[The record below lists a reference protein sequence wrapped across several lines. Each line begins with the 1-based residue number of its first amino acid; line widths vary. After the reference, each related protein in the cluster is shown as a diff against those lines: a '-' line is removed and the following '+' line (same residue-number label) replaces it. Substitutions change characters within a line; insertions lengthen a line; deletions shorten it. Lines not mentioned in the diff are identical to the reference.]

1 MKFFV
6 IATRSETASPDEF
19 TPELLKAESKT
30 AMKLW
35 ADDFVR
41 ELYSRTDGK
50 GAILVVEAA
59 DEDEV
64 RAKLGTLPL
73 AQKGLLTAE
82 IYGTKVYRAIAAMAA
97 D

>member
-1 MKFFV
+1 MRFIIV
-6 IATRSETASPDEF
+6 ATRSETASADEF

-35 ADDFVR
+35 ADDFIR

-50 GAILVVEAA
+50 GAVLIVEAA

-64 RAKLGTLPL
+64 KAKLGTLPL
-73 AQKGLLTAE
+73 AQKGLLSGPAE
-82 IYGTKVYRAIAAMAA
+82 NL
-97 D
+97 

>member
-1 MKFFV
+1 MKFIIV
-6 IATRSETASPDEF
+6 GTRSETASPDEF
-19 TPELLKAESKT
+19 TPELLQSESKT

-35 ADDFVR
+35 ADDFIR

-50 GAILVVEAA
+50 GAVLIVEAA

-64 RAKLGTLPL
+64 KAKLGTLPL

-82 IYGTKVYRAIAAMAA
+82 IYGVTAYRAIAAMAEA
-97 D
+97 